1 MNAGGRK
8 IYQKRVGERDR
19 GGTYTSYICLKTC
32 ACAGTQRI
40 QDNTY
45 IYITTFVPRYLS
57 IQGHIP
63 LVLYVPNTAHHSIR
77 PTTIR
82 FRSVAPAVF
91 PTLPSQVALG
101 TIAKQTHQWYWPP
114 QQDLDTPAIY
124 YGFDICV
131 STNFEPELPF
141 CKSNEPDS
149 LLLASMSPRESNHQP
164 GIKGLARG
172 SCRILK

>member
-1 MNAGGRK
+1 MFENLRL
-8 IYQKRVGERDR
+8 RR
-19 GGTYTSYICLKTC
+19 YTTDT
-32 ACAGTQRI
+32 GQ
-40 QDNTY
+40 Y
-45 IYITTFVPRYLS
+45 IYIYHNVRTEVLVDTRPHTTGSLRS
-57 IQGHIP
+57 GHRPP
-63 LVLYVPNTAHHSIR
+63 LHKPNYDTV
-77 PTTIR
+77 
-82 FRSVAPAVF
+82 RSVAPAMS

-149 LLLASMSPRESNHQP
+149 LLLASTSPRESNHQP